1 MSSGIAGQDQLFT
14 INLTTGAATDI
25 AEIHGSSNFDVNGL
39 LYRSDGML
47 VGVEDDSNSLVV
59 IDPHTGDVTTLA
71 SLPFTVGTAGA
82 IFYRRHGRGY
92 CRNGLALPY
101 SFNPYSGAYSLIGSF
116 SPGFTDP
123 GITGLA
129 GFNATTTPEPG
140 ALSLLGLGIAGT
152 ALIARRRRSSQSNKR
167 ERTCG

>member
-1 MSSGIAGQDQLFT
+1 VSSGIASQDQLFT

-71 SLPFTVGTAGA
+71 SLPLTVDTAGA
-82 IFYRRHGRGY
+82 IFLQAARTRV
-92 CRNGLALPY
+92 
-101 SFNPYSGAYSLIGSF
+101 
-116 SPGFTDP
+116 
-123 GITGLA
+123 
-129 GFNATTTPEPG
+129 
-140 ALSLLGLGIAGT
+140 LS
-152 ALIARRRRSSQSNKR
+152 
-167 ERTCG
+167 ERTRFTLLIRPVLWSLQPDRKLFAWLYRSGNHRTGGF